1 MQYELYYQD
10 LWIGSVERTPT
21 EWPWVAGD
29 FTLNPQLLDDP
40 SEVAQRILAFRDL
53 TMEEERLS
61 EQLAQPDLSE
71 ELATAYSQAID
82 AIYGREEAEF
92 SNLIESPDWY
102 LLDPTSQ
109 ERIAI
114 VCPSFNQDK
123 TISWR

>member
-1 MQYELYYQD
+1 
-10 LWIGSVERTPT
+10 
-21 EWPWVAGD
+21 
-29 FTLNPQLLDDP
+29 
-40 SEVAQRILAFRDL
+40 
-53 TMEEERLS
+53 MEEEQLS

-82 AIYGREEAEF
+82 TIYGREEAEF